1 MHGAYVEQFAVSP
14 LFSFPS
20 FFFSYE
26 IIGRVGRHC

>member
-20 FFFSYE
+20 FFLATKLL
-26 IIGRVGRHC
+26 VG